1 MLKTRSIKAEIQP
14 TDGKRISIMSRHT
27 LEDGVT
33 PDPGIL
39 PEHYDEWWPE
49 LSPPA
54 KLVGSYYKR
63 GMSWSEF
70 EEKYQSYIRQAE
82 VATQITKLM
91 NLAKEETVTILCV
104 EEYPYKC
111 HRRLL
116 AEECLSI
123 EPSLEIEIG

>member
-27 LEDGVT
+27 LEDGIT
-33 PDPGIL
+33 PDPDIL
-39 PEHYDEWWPE
+39 PEFYDEWWPE
-49 LSPPA
+49 IAPPA

-70 EEKYQSYIRQAE
+70 EEEYKNHIRQTE
-82 VATQITKLM
+82 VATKVTELID
-91 NLAKEETVTILCV
+91 LAKEEIVTILCV
-104 EEYPYKC
+104 EEHPDQC

-116 AEECLSI
+116 AEECLLL
-123 EPSLEIEIG
+123 EPSLIIDMR